1 MAVEISGRSVVVTG
15 AGSGIGRASAVEFAR
30 RGARLTLTGRREEP
44 LRETARMVE
53 EAGSQARVVAGD
65 VVEAGARR
73 QVVQAAVD
81 SFGGIDILLN
91 NAGNVR
97 AGRLESMEE
106 EDIEAQIE
114 VNLTAPILLTRE
126 ALPALRKSGGV
137 DGDSVVV
144 NVSSVFG
151 LAAMPFYGP
160 YSATK
165 AGLSHFSESLRRELY
180 GEGVHVM
187 NVYPGA
193 TETPM
198 METNEAGPELG
209 FKYESAEEVA
219 RALVEGVE
227 AGELNVVR
235 GAEDRS
241 QVAETS
247 SENPREMDEQIAS
260 MKGDLEQAVKSHRS
274 I

>member
-1 MAVEISGRSVVVTG
+1 
-15 AGSGIGRASAVEFAR
+15 
-30 RGARLTLTGRREEP
+30 
-44 LRETARMVE
+44 
-53 EAGSQARVVAGD
+53 
-65 VVEAGARR
+65 
-73 QVVQAAVD
+73 
-81 SFGGIDILLN
+81 
-91 NAGNVR
+91 
-97 AGRLESMEE
+97 
-106 EDIEAQIE
+106 
-114 VNLTAPILLTRE
+114 
-126 ALPALRKSGGV
+126 
-137 DGDSVVV
+137 
-144 NVSSVFG
+144 
-151 LAAMPFYGP
+151 
-160 YSATK
+160 
-165 AGLSHFSESLRRELY
+165 
-180 GEGVHVM
+180 M

>member
-1 MAVEISGRSVVVTG
+1 MAIEVSGRSVLVTG
-15 AGSGIGRASAVEFAR
+15 AGSGIGRAAAVEFAG
-30 RGARLTLTGRREEP
+30 RGARLTLVGRREEP
-44 LRETARMVE
+44 LRETASLVE
-53 EAGSQARVVAGD
+53 EAGGEAQVVAGD
-65 VVEAGARR
+65 V
-73 QVVQAAVD
+73 AASEDRGRIVRAAAER
-81 SFGGIDILLN
+81 FGGLDVLVN

-97 AGRLESMEE
+97 AGRLESMDE
-106 EDIEAQIE
+106 EDIKAQIE
-114 VNLTAPILLTRE
+114 VNLTAPVLLTRE
-126 ALPALRKSGGV
+126 ALPALRENGGSTS
-137 DGDSVVV
+137 DSAVV

-165 AGLSHFSESLRRELY
+165 AGLSHFSESLRRELH

-198 METNEAGPELG
+198 MDSNEAGPELG

-219 RALVEGVE
+219 RALVEGLE
-227 AGELNVVR
+227 AGEVNVVR
-235 GAEDRS
+235 GAESRS
-241 QVAETS
+241 QVAETAS
-247 SENPREMDEQIAS
+247 QNPQEMDEQIAS
-260 MKGDLEQAVKSHRS
+260 MKGDLEAAVQDHRS